1 MPGYFKLV
9 NAIYLMSLAA
19 WLAALASAGIAA
31 GNVFGVLDDMSLELE
46 RYATYPSQEHGMLA
60 AGHVMEGVFVTV
72 DLIQIVAIPLTL
84 LALGMQLAVYRLPLR
99 SPANAVRTLCLVAAT
114 GLFAY
119 HATALAPRMNREL
132 RARWSAAE
140 AGDVAAARAHQ
151 MAFNQDHPT
160 ADLILKT
167 NLILLIIALGA
178 SAAAL
183 SPSPPSASPRL
194 PEPKLG
200 GQ

>member
-1 MPGYFKLV
+1 MPGFFKLV
-9 NAIYLMSLAA
+9 NAIYWMSLAV
-19 WLAALASAGIAA
+19 WLAALVSAGVAA
-31 GNVFGVLDDMSLELE
+31 GNVFGVLDEMSLELE
-46 RYATYPSQEHGMLA
+46 RYATYPAHEHGMLA

-72 DLIQIVAIPLTL
+72 DLIQFVAIPLTL
-84 LALGMQLAVYRLPLR
+84 LALGMQLAVYRLPVR
-99 SPANAVRTLCLVAAT
+99 SPANAVRTLCLVAAA

-119 HATALAPRMNREL
+119 HATTLAPRMNREL

-140 AGDVAAARAHQ
+140 AGDVAAARDHQ
-151 MAFNQDHPT
+151 VAFNEDHPV

-167 NLILLIIALGA
+167 NLILLIIALGS

-183 SPSPPSASPRL
+183 SPSTRSASPRL
-194 PEPKLG
+194 AEPRLG

>member
-9 NAIYLMSLAA
+9 NAIYWMSLAA
-19 WLAALASAGIAA
+19 WLAALVSAGIAA
-31 GNVFGVLDDMSLELE
+31 GNVFGVLDDLSLELE
-46 RYATYPSQEHGMLA
+46 RYAAYPTHEHGMLA

-72 DLIQIVAIPLTL
+72 DLIQFVAIPLTL
-84 LALGMQLAVYRLPLR
+84 LALGMQLAVYRLPVR
-99 SPANAVRTLCLVAAT
+99 SPANAVRTLCLVAAA

-119 HATALAPRMNREL
+119 HATTLAPRMNREL

-140 AGDVAAARAHQ
+140 AGDVAAASAHQ
-151 MAFNQDHPT
+151 MAFSEDHPT

-167 NLILLIIALGA
+167 NLILLIIALGS

-183 SPSPPSASPRL
+183 SPSTRSASPRL
-194 PEPKLG
+194 PEPELG